1 MKFKK
6 PTTEKIVEVLDHLAQ
21 LLELRGENP
30 FKIRAY
36 QRGAR
41 ALEVLSEPLE
51 RLVEEGRLGDVEGV
65 GKAIEEKV
73 TELVTT
79 GHLPYYEEL
88 VAFFPST
95 LFELFELQGLGAKK
109 IKILYDVLKVSSI
122 ADLEAACKAGKVA
135 ELAGFGEKSAA
146 NFLKAIT
153 FYQEHAGLFRIDQV
167 MPLAEHLLADLRA
180 HPDVGQ
186 CQVAGSVR
194 RCKEALGDLDLLV
207 SSKNPEVVSRF
218 FVQHPLVTE
227 ILAHGPT
234 KSSVQ
239 LARIFHSSQSAA
251 WPKPMDT
258 VSGSNS
264 DQGGMHSYSP
274 DQNPSP
280 SLSHQLFPA
289 PRCESYE
296 ISGLEG
302 GVQCDLRVVKP
313 EEFPFAL
320 LYFTGSKEHNI
331 RLRSRALEQGWS
343 LNEYRYTVEQGAA
356 EPPSIHDESELY
368 ASLGLSY
375 IPPELREDRG
385 EIAAA
390 AAGTL
395 PKLLEWT
402 ELKGTFHCH
411 TTASDGKNTLREM
424 VLAAQEL
431 GLDYLGIADHSKSS
445 YQANG
450 LNEARLL
457 QQQEEIKKLNNEL
470 APFRIFAG
478 TECDILKDGALDFSD
493 EVLASLDYV
502 VASVHSS
509 FGLSETAMTDRLIR
523 AIQNPYVTMLGHLTG
538 RRFFSRDPYPVNIPA
553 VIEAAAATGTMIELN
568 ASPYRLDMDWR
579 WWSLAKEK
587 GVKCVINPDAH
598 STQGLQNL
606 KYGCLIA
613 RKGWLTKE
621 DVVNTR
627 SLEKMIPL
635 LEEKRKRA
643 L

>member
-6 PTTEKIVEVLDHLAQ
+6 LTTEKIVEVLDHLAQ

-41 ALEVLSEPLE
+41 ALEALSEPLE
-51 RLVEEGRLGDVEGV
+51 RLVEEGRLGKVEGI

-79 GHLPYYEEL
+79 GCLPYYEEL
-88 VAFFPST
+88 VASFPST

-109 IKILYDVLKVSSI
+109 IKTLYDVLNISSI
-122 ADLEAACKAGKVA
+122 ADLEAACQSGKVA

-146 NFLKAIT
+146 NFLKAIK
-153 FYQEHAGLFRIDQV
+153 FHEEHAGLFRIDQV
-167 MPLAEHLLADLRA
+167 TPLAEQLLADLRA

-186 CQVAGSVR
+186 CQVAGSFR

-207 SSKNPEVVSRF
+207 SSKNPEAVSQF
-218 FVQHPLVTE
+218 FVQHPLVKE
-227 ILAHGPT
+227 ILAQGPT

-239 LARIFHSSQSAA
+239 L
-251 WPKPMDT
+251 
-258 VSGSNS
+258 
-264 DQGGMHSYSP
+264 
-274 DQNPSP
+274 
-280 SLSHQLFPA
+280 
-289 PRCESYE
+289 
-296 ISGLEG
+296 EG
-302 GVQCDLRVVKP
+302 GLQCDLRVVKS

-331 RLRSRALEQGWS
+331 RLRNRALERGWS

-356 EPPSIHDESELY
+356 EPPQIHDEMELY

-402 ELKGTFHCH
+402 ELCGTFHCH

-450 LNEARLL
+450 LNEVRLL
-457 QQQEEIKKLNNEL
+457 QQQEEIKILNKEL
-470 APFRIFAG
+470 SPFRIFAG
-478 TECDILKDGALDFSD
+478 TECDILKDGSLDFSD

-606 KYGCLIA
+606 RYGCLIA
-613 RKGWLTKE
+613 RKGWLTKD
-621 DVVNTR
+621 DVVNTC
-627 SLEKMIPL
+627 SLEKIIPL
-635 LEEKRKRA
+635 LEEKRKR
-643 L
+643 